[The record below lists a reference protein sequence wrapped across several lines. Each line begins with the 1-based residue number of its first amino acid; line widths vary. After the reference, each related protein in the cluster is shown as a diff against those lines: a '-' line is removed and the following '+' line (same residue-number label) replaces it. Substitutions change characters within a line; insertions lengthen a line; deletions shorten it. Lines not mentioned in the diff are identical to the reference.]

1 MTMAK
6 NYYEILGVDRDAT
19 PDEIKKSFRK
29 LAKKY
34 HPDISKEKDAEARMQ
49 EINTAYDT
57 LSHEERKAEY
67 DYALDHPEGAFQG
80 GMVFLISKDFSKVM
94 IFTGSKIFLVVL
106 VLVLVEAFKIEGLR
120 VKTNMHPLKFL

>member
-6 NYYEILGVDRDAT
+6 NYYEILDVDRDAT

-34 HPDISKEKDAEARMQ
+34 HPDISKETDAEARMQ

-67 DYALDHPEGAFQG
+67 DYALGSVENYLE
-80 GMVFLISKDFSKVM
+80 LI
-94 IFTGSKIFLVVL
+94 TLAQRKIIAEKLLSVL
-106 VLVLVEAFKIEGLR
+106 SLR
-120 VKTNMHPLKFL
+120 IAIRLNSFNLQK